1 MGKHRL
7 AYVAFDSA
15 KNKHAVAIADSGRG
29 AEVRY
34 LGEID
39 NSPDAVRKLV
49 AKLTRQYERLH
60 FCYEAGPTGY
70 GLHRQLTELGHV
82 CDVVAPT
89 MIPKR
94 SGDRVKT
101 NRRDS
106 VALVKLL
113 RAGELRA
120 IWVPDSV
127 HEAVRDLTRARET
140 AMVDLKTKRQ
150 QLLSFLL
157 RHSRSL
163 PDGRNWTKTYERWLA
178 KQTFAHPAQQI
189 VFQDQLEAITSAQA
203 RLAGLEQQLREIVPT
218 WTMAPVVA
226 AYQALRGVS
235 FLVAIT
241 FVAEVGDVRR
251 FATPQQLMAFLGPRS
266 VGTHDRG
273 YGPSRLH
280 HEDRQSSRTTSAD
293 RGRVDL
299 PIFGTGRRDLADTAQ
314 GSPLERPCH
323 CLEGTGAAVRPLPS
337 AHCEGQEAPCRDI
350 GDRPRACCLPVG
362 DRSAGCA
369 PDRCLKK
376 LRRCLHR
383 GNRSSLGAR
392 TRRQSLAPRGAPL
405 AGVGD

>member
-7 AYVAFDSA
+7 AFVAFDSA
-15 KNKHAVAIADSGRG
+15 KNKHAVAIADGGRG
-29 AEVRY
+29 AKVRY

-120 IWVPDSV
+120 IWVPDNV
-127 HEAVRDLTRARET
+127 HGAVRDLTRARET

-157 RHSRSL
+157 RHGRSF
-163 PDGRNWTKTYERWLA
+163 PDRNWTKTYERWLA
-178 KQTFAHPAQQI
+178 KQTFAHAAQQI
-189 VFQDQLEAITSAQA
+189 VFQDQLEAITTAQA
-203 RLAGLEQQLREIVPT
+203 RLAALEQQLREIVPT

-251 FATPQQLMAFLGPRS
+251 FATPQQLMAFLGLVPSERTS
-266 VGTHDRG
+266 GDTVRRGSITKTGNRRARRVLIEGAWTYRFSARVGETLRT
-273 YGPSRLH
+273 RLK
-280 HEDRQSSRTTSAD
+280 
-293 RGRVDL
+293 DL
-299 PIFGTGRRDLADTAQ
+299 PLSVRAIAWKAQVRLCARYRRLIARGKKAPVVTTAIARELSAFLWAIGQQVAPQTG
-314 GSPLERPCH
+314 
-323 CLEGTGAAVRPLPS
+323 
-337 AHCEGQEAPCRDI
+337 
-350 GDRPRACCLPVG
+350 
-362 DRSAGCA
+362 
-369 PDRCLKK
+369 
-376 LRRCLHR
+376 
-383 GNRSSLGAR
+383 
-392 TRRQSLAPRGAPL
+392 
-405 AGVGD
+405 